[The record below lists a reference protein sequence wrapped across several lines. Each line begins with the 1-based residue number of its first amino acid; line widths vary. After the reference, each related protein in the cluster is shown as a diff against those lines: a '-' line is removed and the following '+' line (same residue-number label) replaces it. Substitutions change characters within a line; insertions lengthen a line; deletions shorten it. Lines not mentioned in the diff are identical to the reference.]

1 LRISRRRFKPKP
13 VRVVH
18 LVNDLIR
25 FPQVRVI
32 DENDQHLGVLDT
44 QVAIQ
49 TARSRELDLVVI
61 QPKAEPPV
69 ARIVDFGKYR
79 YEQDKEAR
87 KQKAKQKSV
96 EVKGIRLSVR
106 IGQHDRDVRKEQ
118 AKKFLD
124 DGDKVKVE
132 IILRGREKGHG
143 QLGIDVINEFI
154 KVLNADMPVKIEQ
167 PITRQGGQLTAIVG
181 KA

>member
-1 LRISRRRFKPKP
+1 MRISRRRFKPKP
-13 VRVVH
+13 QKV
-18 LVNDLIR
+18 LYLLNEFIR
-25 FPQVRVI
+25 FPQLRVL
-32 DENDQHLGVLDT
+32 DENNEHLGVLS
-44 QVAIQ
+44 
-49 TARSRELDLVVI
+49 TADALQKAKEREMDLVVI

-69 ARIVDFGKYR
+69 ARIVDFGKFR

-96 EVKGIRLSVR
+96 EIKGVRLSLR
-106 IGQHDRDVRKEQ
+106 IGAHDIDVRKEQ

-132 IILRGREKGHG
+132 IILRGREKRY
-143 QLGIDVINEFI
+143 GILARQIIEQFI
-154 KVLNADMPVKIEQ
+154 TALNAEMPVKVEQ
-167 PITRQGGQLTAIVG
+167 PVTRQADQLTSIVG